1 MRLPVG
7 VPLPAAI
14 FDALGIGAREGYRPE
29 LLESVQPVVLV
40 NPDAD
45 IANVSVFADA
55 WTDLA
60 QSFLGGESP
69 GAGGAGNSSWVSLYN
84 PLGSGINVYLDEL
97 LVAEAATALIYVRL
111 VTAAPGG
118 IASAQKSNKWASGA
132 APLAELRYN
141 TGGPTGTVCHVMRVP
156 ANDSRGLVMNPPWK
170 LPPQSGVLV
179 SSGTLNQALDVSFQ
193 WREAAV

>member
-1 MRLPVG
+1 MRLKLG
-7 VPLPAAI
+7 VPLPAEL
-14 FDALGIGAREGYRPE
+14 FEQLGIGAREGYRPE
-29 LLESVQPVVLV
+29 LLESVQPVIVV
-40 NPDAD
+40 NPDDD
-45 IANVSVFADA
+45 ISNVSVFGDA

-69 GAGGAGNSSWVSLYN
+69 GAGGAGNSSWAALYN
-84 PLGSGINVYLDEL
+84 PLGSGVNVYLDEL
-97 LVAEAATALIYVRL
+97 LAAVAATALIYVRL
-111 VTAAPGG
+111 ITAAPGG

-141 TGGPTGTVCHVMRVP
+141 TGGPTGTVVYVLRLP
-156 ANDSRGLVMNPPWK
+156 ANDCRPVVMNPPWK